1 MLGANPLASNG
12 SLMTAAGI
20 EGRLKAIQKRGGKVV
35 VIDPRR
41 TETAGL
47 ADEHHFIQPGAD
59 VLLLL
64 AFVHT
69 LLDEELAGPGRLAA
83 FVDGQPELWPLVE
96 PYTPEAVSQ
105 ATGIGPETIRRL
117 AQELAGAETAVIY
130 GRIGVSTQQ
139 FGGLCHWLISVL
151 NILTGNL
158 DRPGGAMFP
167 TPAIDIVDA
176 SRAGK
181 MGRWQSRVRGLPE
194 FAGELPVAAFA
205 EEILTP
211 GEGQIRA
218 MVTIAGNP
226 VLSTPNGRQLDEALA
241 SLDYMVAIDIYLNET
256 TRHANIILPPTTGL
270 ETEHYDI
277 AFHALAVRNSAKYSP
292 ALYEPTADHR
302 HDWQIYRALVEH
314 LATQERPHNP
324 ENPLNQMTPAVM
336 LDLGLQLGPY
346 GKEGLT
352 LARLQEEVHG
362 VDLGPMKSQLP
373 ERLFTAG
380 KRIQLLPAPMVAD
393 LERVQQTFFNG
404 RPESN
409 GYDLTLIG
417 RRHLRSNNSW
427 MHNSERLVRG
437 KERCTLLMHPADA
450 AQRGLNNGQSV
461 SVESAVGS
469 VKVPLEINEDIM
481 PGVVSIPHGWG
492 HNRPGIR
499 LQTAQANAGV
509 SINDL
514 TDERALDVLT
524 GNAALVGVR
533 VCVAGSP

>member
-1 MLGANPLASNG
+1 
-12 SLMTAAGI
+12 
-20 EGRLKAIQKRGGKVV
+20 
-35 VIDPRR
+35 
-41 TETAGL
+41 
-47 ADEHHFIQPGAD
+47 
-59 VLLLL
+59 
-64 AFVHT
+64 
-69 LLDEELAGPGRLAA
+69 
-83 FVDGQPELWPLVE
+83 
-96 PYTPEAVSQ
+96 
-105 ATGIGPETIRRL
+105 
-117 AQELAGAETAVIY
+117 
-130 GRIGVSTQQ
+130 
-139 FGGLCHWLISVL
+139 
-151 NILTGNL
+151 
-158 DRPGGAMFP
+158 
-167 TPAIDIVDA
+167 
-176 SRAGK
+176 
-181 MGRWQSRVRGLPE
+181 
-194 FAGELPVAAFA
+194 
-205 EEILTP
+205 LTP

-226 VLSTPNGRQLDEALA
+226 VLSTPNGRQLDTAFA

-292 ALYEPTADHR
+292 ALYEPTADQR

-314 LATQERPHNP
+314 LATQERPFNP
-324 ENPLNQMTPAVM
+324 ENPLNQMTPAMM
-336 LDLGLQLGPY
+336 LDMGLQMGPD

-362 VDLGPMKSQLP
+362 VDLGPMKPQLP

-380 KRIQLLPAPMVAD
+380 KRIQLLPEPMVVD

-404 RPESN
+404 RPEAN

-469 VKVPLEINEDIM
+469 VKVPLEIDEGIM

-499 LQTAQANAGV
+499 LQTAQAYAGA

-514 TDERALDVLT
+514 TDERELDVLT

-533 VCVAGSP
+533 VCVNGTN